1 MTCPLPA
8 NTFAADADRRQVEA
22 LGLAMDNPALRYGPA
37 LNTAMQ
43 RNSGALNAMIA
54 SRCAKMQFRSNES
67 RKRFLA
73 VHRALAG
80 DA

>member
-1 MTCPLPA
+1 MTCHPLNIA
-8 NTFAADADRRQVEA
+8 AADAEAAQLSALDRGMA
-22 LGLAMDNPALRYGPA
+22 NPALRFGPA